1 MDLFSGA
8 GGFSYGLDSL
18 DQFKTVLAVD
28 FNKSALE
35 TFKHNMP
42 WSDIICGD
50 ITNESIRQEIIK
62 RATKLKVNMIIGG
75 PPCQGFSNKG
85 KKLGLNDKRNF
96 LFKEYLEIVGKLQP
110 EIFIIENVKTMLT
123 TANGYFLDQIQ
134 NTAKQLGYFVEYGV
148 LNAYDFGVPQTRSRT
163 IIICHKNHPIK
174 LPIGNHKKVNIE
186 DAISDLN
193 YLNSNQGEFE
203 SNYLLE
209 PKSEY
214 QKMMRKNSNKLYNHI
229 TTNHSKI
236 ALKKLALIPAECG
249 KEYLSNELKGKQK
262 FNTTWGRLKWKEPS
276 PTIDTRFDTPSNGT
290 NSHPVLN
297 RTITPREAARIQSFD
312 DNFCFLGNK
321 TEICKQIGNAVP
333 PLLAKSIGLSI
344 IEQIKKIN
352 EIYINENIKI
362 YNADSYK
369 IVEQFINN
377 STKVNHIITDPPYN
391 ISQSNN
397 FHTLRSAN
405 RQGLNFGKWDYDFD
419 LISWIKPYSK
429 LLDKNGSM
437 IIFCS
442 YKYISFIIEELES
455 NMLEIKDVIKWVKTN
470 PMPRNVNRRY
480 VQDTEYAIWAVK
492 KNQSE
497 CLINHKIRFIC
508 VRFFRLQ
515 L

>member
-1 MDLFSGA
+1 M
-8 GGFSYGLDSL
+8 
-18 DQFKTVLAVD
+18 
-28 FNKSALE
+28 
-35 TFKHNMP
+35 
-42 WSDIICGD
+42 
-50 ITNESIRQEIIK
+50 
-62 RATKLKVNMIIGG
+62 
-75 PPCQGFSNKG
+75 
-85 KKLGLNDKRNF
+85 
-96 LFKEYLEIVGKLQP
+96 
-110 EIFIIENVKTMLT
+110 
-123 TANGYFLDQIQ
+123 
-134 NTAKQLGYFVEYGV
+134 
-148 LNAYDFGVPQTRSRT
+148 
-163 IIICHKNHPIK
+163 
-174 LPIGNHKKVNIE
+174 
-186 DAISDLN
+186 
-193 YLNSNQGEFE
+193 
-203 SNYLLE
+203 
-209 PKSEY
+209 
-214 QKMMRKNSNKLYNHI
+214 
-229 TTNHSKI
+229 
-236 ALKKLALIPAECG
+236 
-249 KEYLSNELKGKQK
+249 
-262 FNTTWGRLKWKEPS
+262 KWKEPS

-497 CLINHKIRFIC
+497 CLINHKIRFIY